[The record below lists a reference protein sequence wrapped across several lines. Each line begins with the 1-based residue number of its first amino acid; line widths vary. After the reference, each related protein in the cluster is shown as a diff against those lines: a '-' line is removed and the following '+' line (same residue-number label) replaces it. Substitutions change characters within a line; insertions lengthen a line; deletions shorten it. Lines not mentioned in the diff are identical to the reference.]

1 MTHSYFT
8 EEQRNAV
15 ASALIEEVQ
24 ALLSDEW
31 KDILRSSVTKAGLP
45 EFFTFDDE
53 GEEASQEMWDLVY
66 GEQFIDLV
74 FNEESRKLGLS
85 VEFADN
91 N

>member
-8 EEQRNAV
+8 EEQREAV

-24 ALLSDEW
+24 AVLSNEW

-45 EFFTFDDE
+45 EFFTDDE
-53 GEEASQEMWDLVY
+53 GEATQEMWDLVY
-66 GEQFIDLV
+66 GAEFIDLV

-91 N
+91 A